1 MAIPVKDETRN
12 VDDNMSAQVQSTA
25 KTIDTVISTQ
35 SSLEEPTTEDDQMEE
50 DLKDLTKF
58 KRILNVLRQEEEML
72 LETNDVRSL
81 AQQMLKISD
90 TMKMKS

>member
-1 MAIPVKDETRN
+1 
-12 VDDNMSAQVQSTA
+12 MSAQVQSKA

-35 SSLEEPTTEDDQMEE
+35 SSLKESTTEDDQMEE
-50 DLKDLTKF
+50 DLNDLTKF
-58 KRILNVLRQEEEML
+58 KRILNVLRQKEEML
-72 LETNDVRSL
+72 LETNDARSL